1 MRFELTRR
9 PSDSKKLIGGTLDD
23 LQRHLNLIP
32 DGEEFQLW
40 MFKDDGESACCLCN
54 RTHAWLTIIPKTAND
69 LLSLDSEFKGNE
81 NEVEEILL
89 ENGQLDEMPRRH
101 CIPRSEGIKAAVY
114 YFRQGV
120 RAPFISWFPS

>member
-1 MRFELTRR
+1 MRFDLTHR
-9 PSDSKKLIGGTLDD
+9 PSDSEKHTGHALDD
-23 LQRHLNLIP
+23 LERHLDALQE
-32 DGEEFQLW
+32 GEQFQLW

-54 RTHAWLTIIPKTAND
+54 RTRAWLTIISKAGDD
-69 LLSLDSEFKGNE
+69 LLSVDAGFVGDE

-101 CIPRSEGIKAAVY
+101 CIARAEGIRAAIY
-114 YFRQGV
+114 YFREGV